1 LINDEGQMKIFSMLF
16 LIVPFCCDGVGQTT
30 LTREFKLDVF
40 GAERSFIQIK
50 RNPTFAIMGDDDTI
64 MLDDLLS
71 TLRLDRDTQH

>member
-1 LINDEGQMKIFSMLF
+1 
-16 LIVPFCCDGVGQTT
+16 
-30 LTREFKLDVF
+30 LDVF
-40 GAERSFIQIK
+40 GAERLFIQVK